1 MERKDA
7 NELRIV
13 VTISSSSSVLC
24 DFNSNKRN
32 DINPGRQKANSDDA
46 SRGICS
52 PKIDTNSSFR
62 LVMFNEDRSEL
73 PFKLEYEVEF
83 EAVFLDQGDKSDGG
97 TVISAVVFSNS
108 DDAWLFV
115 DAE

>member
-1 MERKDA
+1 
-7 NELRIV
+7 
-13 VTISSSSSVLC
+13 
-24 DFNSNKRN
+24 
-32 DINPGRQKANSDDA
+32 
-46 SRGICS
+46 
-52 PKIDTNSSFR
+52 
-62 LVMFNEDRSEL
+62 MFNEDRSEL